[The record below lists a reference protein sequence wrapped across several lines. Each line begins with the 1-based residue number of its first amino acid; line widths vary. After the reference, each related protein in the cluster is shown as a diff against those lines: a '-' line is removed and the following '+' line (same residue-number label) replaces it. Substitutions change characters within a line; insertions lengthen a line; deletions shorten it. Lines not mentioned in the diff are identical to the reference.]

1 MIELERKMSD
11 VQVVVDSIAHQVD
24 SDGDTRSFSDVLT
37 DLDELEKSNQMNF
50 QKIERNAVQRYEK
63 LEKEILSNKQRYR
76 RTFCFQNFVNS
87 HAVGMAAA
95 RPYGFKIDFVKN
107 PISGS
112 AARLFVI
119 ILKFI
124 FTYIFKIKIHEK
136 KFLDTKKISFSKADF
151 FIGIIL

>member
-1 MIELERKMSD
+1 MSD

-37 DLDELEKSNQMNF
+37 DLDELEKSNEMNF

-76 RTFCFQNFVNS
+76 RTFCMENFVNS
-87 HAVGMAAA
+87 HAVGMTAA
-95 RPYGFKIDFVKN
+95 RPYGFKIDFARN

-112 AARLFVI
+112 ATLFFVF

-124 FTYIFKIKIHEK
+124 FTVIFGVKCS
-136 KFLDTKKISFSKADF
+136 L
-151 FIGIIL
+151 

>member
-76 RTFCFQNFVNS
+76 RTFCIENFVNS
-87 HAVGMAAA
+87 HAVGMPAAW
-95 RPYGFKIDFVKN
+95 PYFLLVNGFKIDFVTN

-112 AARLFVI
+112 AAWFIVI
-119 ILKFI
+119 ILKSI
-124 FTYIFKIKIHEK
+124 FTPIFEIKIHEK
-136 KFLDTKKISFSKADF
+136 KSLIAKKIIVEARFS
-151 FIGIIL
+151 

>member
-1 MIELERKMSD
+1 MSD

-76 RTFCFQNFVNS
+76 RTFCIENFVNS
-87 HAVGMAAA
+87 LAVGMAAA
-95 RPYGFKIDFVKN
+95 WPYGFKIDFVTN

-112 AARLFVI
+112 AARFSFI
-119 ILKFI
+119 IFKFI
-124 FTYIFKIKIHEK
+124 FAPIFKIKIYEK
-136 KFLDTKKISFSKADF
+136 NFLDPRKKLNFEARFS
-151 FIGIIL
+151 